1 MGLSTSSQSNSWFS
15 YPVIVQPHH
24 TDYAGVVWHGSYIA
38 WMEEAR
44 VAALREAG
52 LEYAALV
59 SLGCDLPVID
69 LSLTYRAPVKMGD
82 KVRVRSRLDRV
93 EKVRWI
99 WTQNIC
105 ALDTEFCYVAG
116 QVVLI
121 LVNRDQR
128 RILRKVPSL
137 LETALQYLSQPDD
150 RFEA

>member
-1 MGLSTSSQSNSWFS
+1 MDSSTSQSESWFN
-15 YPVIVQPHH
+15 YPMVVQPHH

-44 VAALREAG
+44 IAALREVG

-69 LSLTYRAPVKMGD
+69 LSLNYRASVKMGD
-82 KVRVRSRLDRV
+82 EVRVRSRLERI

-99 WTQNIC
+99 WTQNVC

-116 QVVLI
+116 KVVLI
-121 LVNRDQR
+121 PVNRDRQ
-128 RILRKVPSL
+128 RILRKLPPL
-137 LETALQYLSQPDD
+137 LETALQYLSHPDD
-150 RFEA
+150 RIGL

>member
-1 MGLSTSSQSNSWFS
+1 MGLPTSQSKSWFN
-15 YPVIVQPHH
+15 YPVVVQPHH

-44 VAALREAG
+44 ISALRDVG

-69 LSLTYRAPVKMGD
+69 LSLNYRASVKMGD
-82 KVRVRSRLDRV
+82 EVRVRSRLERI

-99 WTQNIC
+99 WTQNVC

-116 QVVLI
+116 KVVLI
-121 LVNRDQR
+121 PVNRDRQ
-128 RILRKVPSL
+128 RILRKLPPL
-137 LETALQYLSQPDD
+137 LETALQYLSHPDD
-150 RFEA
+150 RIGL

>member
-1 MGLSTSSQSNSWFS
+1 MGLSTSQSESWFN

-44 VAALREAG
+44 SAAFRDAG
-52 LEYAALV
+52 LEFAALV

-69 LSLTYRAPVKMGD
+69 LSLTYRASVKMGD
-82 KVRVRSRLDRV
+82 EVRVRSRLERI
-93 EKVRWI
+93 EKVRFI

-121 LVNRDQR
+121 PVSRDQR
-128 RILRKVPSL
+128 RIPRKFPPL
-137 LETALQYLSQPDD
+137 LETALQSLYHRDD
-150 RFEA
+150 QNAV

>member
-1 MGLSTSSQSNSWFS
+1 MGLSISQSKSWFD

-44 VAALREAG
+44 IAALRETG

-69 LSLTYRAPVKMGD
+69 LSLNYRASVKMGD
-82 KVRVRSRLDRV
+82 EVRVRSRLERI

-99 WTQNIC
+99 WTQNVC
-105 ALDTEFCYVAG
+105 AFDTEFCYVAG
-116 QVVLI
+116 KVVLI
-121 LVNRDQR
+121 PVNRDQQ
-128 RILRKVPSL
+128 RILRKLPPL
-137 LETALQYLSQPDD
+137 LETALQHLYHPDD
-150 RFEA
+150 RSAG

>member
-1 MGLSTSSQSNSWFS
+1 MGLSTAPSDFWFN

-44 VAALREAG
+44 IAALRDSG
-52 LEYAALV
+52 LDFAALL

-69 LSLTYRAPVKMGD
+69 LSLKYRASVKMGD
-82 KVRVRSRLDRV
+82 KVRVRTRLERI
-93 EKVRWI
+93 EKVRLI
-99 WTQNIC
+99 WTQNVC

-116 QVVLI
+116 KVVLI

-128 RILRKVPSL
+128 RILRKFPPL
-137 LETALQYLSQPDD
+137 LETALQHLYHPDD
-150 RFEA
+150 RSAG

>member
-1 MGLSTSSQSNSWFS
+1 MGLSTSQSKPWFN

-44 VAALREAG
+44 IAALREAG

-59 SLGCDLPVID
+59 SLGCDWPVID
-69 LSLTYRAPVKMGD
+69 LALNYRAAVKMGD
-82 KVRVRSRLDRV
+82 KVRVRSKLERI
-93 EKVRWI
+93 EKVRFI
-99 WTQNIC
+99 WTQKIC

-116 QVVLI
+116 KVVLI

-128 RILRKVPSL
+128 RILRKFPPL
-137 LETALQYLSQPDD
+137 LETALQHLYHRDD
-150 RFEA
+150 QNAV

>member
-1 MGLSTSSQSNSWFS
+1 MGLPTSQSKSWFN
-15 YPVIVQPHH
+15 YPVVVQPHH

-44 VAALREAG
+44 ISALRDVG

-69 LSLTYRAPVKMGD
+69 LSLNYRASVKMGD
-82 KVRVRSRLDRV
+82 EVRVRSRLERI

-99 WTQNIC
+99 WTQNVC

-116 QVVLI
+116 KVVLI
-121 LVNRDQR
+121 PVNRDQQ
-128 RILRKVPSL
+128 RILRKLPPL
-137 LETALQYLSQPDD
+137 LETALQYLSHPDD
-150 RFEA
+150 RIGL

>member
-1 MGLSTSSQSNSWFS
+1 MGLPTSQSNSWFN
-15 YPVIVQPHH
+15 YPVVVQPHH

-44 VAALREAG
+44 ISALRDVG

-69 LSLTYRAPVKMGD
+69 LSLNYRASVKMGD
-82 KVRVRSRLDRV
+82 EVRVRSRLERI

-99 WTQNIC
+99 WTQNVC

-116 QVVLI
+116 KVVLI
-121 LVNRDQR
+121 PVNRDRQ
-128 RILRKVPSL
+128 RILRKLPPL
-137 LETALQYLSQPDD
+137 LETALQYLSHPDD
-150 RFEA
+150 RIGL

>member
-1 MGLSTSSQSNSWFS
+1 MDSSTSQSESWFN
-15 YPVIVQPHH
+15 YPMVVQPHH

-44 VAALREAG
+44 IAALREVG

-69 LSLTYRAPVKMGD
+69 LSLNYRASVKMGD
-82 KVRVRSRLDRV
+82 EVRVRSRLERI

-99 WTQNIC
+99 WTQNVC

-116 QVVLI
+116 KVVLI
-121 LVNRDQR
+121 PVNRDQQ
-128 RILRKVPSL
+128 RILRKLPPL
-137 LETALQYLSQPDD
+137 LETALQYLSHPDD
-150 RFEA
+150 RIGL

>member
-1 MGLSTSSQSNSWFS
+1 MGLPTSQSESWFN

-44 VAALREAG
+44 IAALREAG

-59 SLGCDLPVID
+59 SLGCDWPVID
-69 LSLTYRAPVKMGD
+69 LSLNYRASVKMED
-82 KVRVRSRLDRV
+82 KVRVRSRLERI

-116 QVVLI
+116 QIVLI

-128 RILRKVPSL
+128 RILRKFPPS
-137 LETALQYLSQPDD
+137 LETALEYLYNP
-150 RFEA
+150 A